1 MRVHDLI
8 LLVISKEEGRSLR
21 GRTLLQKKLYFLSML
36 KRGDFGF
43 RPHYYGPYSSWVAEN
58 LNTLVGIG
66 FLKEI
71 TETFPAREKIFG
83 EVRRHTYSLIDHGE
97 TVMHEIE
104 KEKSYEEWKEVIE
117 RFNAQSLAGDFN
129 RLSIA
134 AKVHY
139 ILIRTEESVTSE
151 QIQSIA
157 EQYKWRIQES
167 DLDGVMKFL
176 VDLSLVSVS
185 R

>member
-58 LNTLVGIG
+58 LDALVGIG
-66 FLKEI
+66 FLKEV

-83 EVRRHTYSLIDHGE
+83 EVRRHTYSLTDHGE
-97 TVMHEIE
+97 TVIHEIE
-104 KEKSYEEWKEVIE
+104 KEKGYEEWKEAIK
-117 RFNAQSLAGDFN
+117 RLNAQPLTGDFN
-129 RLSIA
+129 KLSIA

-139 ILIRTEESVTSE
+139 ILSEKENVTPE
-151 QIQSIA
+151 QIRDTA
-157 EQYKWRIQES
+157 KQYNWDITDS
-167 DLDGVMKFL
+167 DVNGVIKFL
-176 VDLSLVSVS
+176 KEFFD
-185 R
+185 

>member
-21 GRTLLQKKLYFLSML
+21 GRTLLQKKLYFLSKL

-58 LNTLVGIG
+58 LDTLVGIG
-66 FLKEI
+66 FLKEM

-83 EVRRHTYSLIDHGE
+83 EVRRHTYSLTDHGE
-97 TVMHEIE
+97 TIIHEIE
-104 KEKSYEEWKEVIE
+104 KEKSYEEWKEAIE
-117 RFNAQSLAGDFN
+117 RLNAQPLSSDFN
-129 RLSIA
+129 KLSIA

-139 ILIRTEESVTSE
+139 ITSE
-151 QIQSIA
+151 KENVTPEQIRDTA
-157 EQYKWRIQES
+157 KQYNWEITDS
-167 DLDGVMKFL
+167 DIGEVIKFL
-176 VDLSLVSVS
+176 GEFFV
-185 R
+185 